1 MNVLPQQP
9 PKDPQ
14 ASPHPISSI
23 GMGKE
28 VEQASTTELLIDVE
42 NSKDIELTKE
52 VSAIGVSIKPT
63 SIVLPKIVQ
72 NAGVQVANPVVQ
84 PYTIAST
91 IVVPLSD
98 DQIAKGLHESVLSS
112 VRWLAQWCQRRLQQ
126 MQKTYARSSI

>member
-14 ASPHPISSI
+14 ASPQPISSV

-28 VEQASTTELLIDVE
+28 VEQVSTTELLKDVE
-42 NSKDIELTKE
+42 NNKDIELGKE
-52 VSAIGVSIKPT
+52 VSAIGVRLKPT
-63 SIVLPKIVQ
+63 TIVLPKIVR
-72 NAGVQVANPVVQ
+72 NAGVQVTNPVVQ
-84 PYTIAST
+84 PYAIAPT
-91 IVVPLSD
+91 IVLPLSD

-126 MQKTYARSSI
+126 MQKIYARSSI